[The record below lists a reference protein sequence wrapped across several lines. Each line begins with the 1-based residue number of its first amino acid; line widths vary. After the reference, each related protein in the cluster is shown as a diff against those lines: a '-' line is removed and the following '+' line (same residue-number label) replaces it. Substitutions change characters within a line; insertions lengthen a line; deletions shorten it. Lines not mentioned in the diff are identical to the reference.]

1 MADRQN
7 KTNNRKGFQD
17 PKRFLFIAGVVLVLI
32 IISGGTATMK
42 PLMDYFSE
50 FNEEFAAGQEEAAS
64 QEGAAGQEGAA
75 SQEETA
81 IQEEAAGQ
89 EETVGQE
96 ETAGREG
103 NAGQEETDLS
113 EQTGFVSEETE
124 ICYEF
129 RKQSYL
135 DQHYEKH
142 GIEMGFASAEE
153 YLAAANAMIAHPDVL
168 TKKEKEDN
176 DDVYF
181 LEATGEFAV
190 VSTDG
195 YLRTYYIADRAYF
208 DRQ

>member
-42 PLMDYFSE
+42 PLIDYFSE
-50 FNEEFAAGQEEAAS
+50 FNEEFAAGQE
-64 QEGAAGQEGAA
+64 GAA
-75 SQEETA
+75 SQEE
-81 IQEEAAGQ
+81 AAGR
-89 EETVGQE
+89 E
-96 ETAGREG
+96 ETAG
-103 NAGQEETDLS
+103 QEA
-113 EQTGFVSEETE
+113 E

>member
-64 QEGAAGQEGAA
+64 QE
-75 SQEETA
+75 EE
-81 IQEEAAGQ
+81 I
-89 EETVGQE
+89 
-96 ETAGREG
+96 
-103 NAGQEETDLS
+103 
-113 EQTGFVSEETE
+113 F
-124 ICYEF
+124 YEF

>member
-50 FNEEFAAGQEEAAS
+50 FNEEFAAGQEGAASQEEAAGREETASQEEAAS
-64 QEGAAGQEGAA
+64 QEGAAGQ
-75 SQEETA
+75 
-81 IQEEAAGQ
+81 
-89 EETVGQE
+89 
-96 ETAGREG
+96 EG

-113 EQTGFVSEETE
+113 EQTGFVSEEAE

>member
-50 FNEEFAAGQEEAAS
+50 FNEEFAAGQE
-64 QEGAAGQEGAA
+64 GAA
-75 SQEETA
+75 S
-81 IQEEAAGQ
+81 QEEAAGQ
-89 EETVGQE
+89 E
-96 ETAGREG
+96 A
-103 NAGQEETDLS
+103 
-113 EQTGFVSEETE
+113 E

>member
-50 FNEEFAAGQEEAAS
+50 FNEEFAAGQE
-64 QEGAAGQEGAA
+64 GAA
-75 SQEETA
+75 SQEEA
-81 IQEEAAGQ
+81 ASQE
-89 EETVGQE
+89 V
-96 ETAGREG
+96 
-103 NAGQEETDLS
+103 
-113 EQTGFVSEETE
+113 E

>member
-50 FNEEFAAGQEEAAS
+50 FNEEFAAS
-64 QEGAAGQEGAA
+64 
-75 SQEETA
+75 
-81 IQEEAAGQ
+81 QEEAAGQ
-89 EETVGQE
+89 EET
-96 ETAGREG
+96 AGREE

-113 EQTGFVSEETE
+113 EQTGFVSEEAE

>member
-50 FNEEFAAGQEEAAS
+50 FNEEFAAGQE
-64 QEGAAGQEGAA
+64 GAA

-81 IQEEAAGQ
+81 GR
-89 EETVGQE
+89 E
-96 ETAGREG
+96 ETAG
-103 NAGQEETDLS
+103 QEA
-113 EQTGFVSEETE
+113 E

>member
-42 PLMDYFSE
+42 PLMDYFGE

-64 QEGAAGQEGAA
+64 QE
-75 SQEETA
+75 EE
-81 IQEEAAGQ
+81 I
-89 EETVGQE
+89 
-96 ETAGREG
+96 
-103 NAGQEETDLS
+103 
-113 EQTGFVSEETE
+113 F
-124 ICYEF
+124 YEF

>member
-64 QEGAAGQEGAA
+64 QE
-75 SQEETA
+75 
-81 IQEEAAGQ
+81 EAAGQ
-89 EETVGQE
+89 EET
-96 ETAGREG
+96 
-103 NAGQEETDLS
+103 AGQEA
-113 EQTGFVSEETE
+113 E
-124 ICYEF
+124 IFYEF